1 MRAIVGAAFL
11 ALSVLPLQAQSVTSQ
26 YTVTSRSGAPIE
38 VRVSSASA
46 GRAVGASFVSTRV
59 SVSPD
64 SLVLTLPARMTFSDS
79 DVDVVLRTLNPTDT
93 LMVAFARLDQR
104 GSQTIR
110 AGGSQIRF
118 VRRAGMREP
127 EIQADWVDF
136 TRP

>member
-1 MRAIVGAAFL
+1 MRVSVGVALF
-11 ALSVLPLQAQSVTSQ
+11 ALSALPLQAQTLTSQ
-26 YTVTSRSGAPIE
+26 YTVTSGNGKPIE
-38 VRVSSASA
+38 VRVSSALA
-46 GRAVGASFVSTRV
+46 WPAVGASFEASRI
-59 SVSPD
+59 SVNAD
-64 SLVLTLPARMTFSDS
+64 SLVLTLPARMTFSVS

-93 LMVAFARLDQR
+93 LMVAFARLDQT
-104 GSQTIR
+104 GTQTIR